1 MGMSARDL
9 AGTRSRKRAALSYRQ
24 KFAERWAAFLQRHFD
39 SPEEAAVF
47 FGCDGSTA
55 RKQWQGLHA
64 PSAYMVAMAYEDMG
78 EGAALCLR
86 GQS

>member
-1 MGMSARDL
+1 MCMSARDL
-9 AGTRSRKRAALSYRQ
+9 AGSRSRKRATLSYRQ
-24 KFAERWAAFLQRHFD
+24 QFAERWAAFLHRHFD

-78 EGAALCLR
+78 EGAAQCLR
-86 GQS
+86 GRA